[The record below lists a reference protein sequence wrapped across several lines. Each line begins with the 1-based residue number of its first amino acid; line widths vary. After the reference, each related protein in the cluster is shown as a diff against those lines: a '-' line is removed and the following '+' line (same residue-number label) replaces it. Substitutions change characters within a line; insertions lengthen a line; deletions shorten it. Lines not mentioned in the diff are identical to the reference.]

1 MCTIRFGQFVT
12 CYDRGR
18 VATSAVN
25 AVAKTA
31 AERMANLRARQ
42 RQSGLVTL
50 TLVVPQTDSARFTA
64 LARTRRELK
73 NPQSRA
79 PSRAVSWPGG
89 LATMVRR
96 SAIRPRDILKLRELL
111 EVAAVGLVIGRLNR
125 PIARR
130 LETLVEGERG
140 LDGDASS
147 DDLQRLHATLADLTG
162 DAALRFLLGVAL
174 RLTDDHASF
183 RRQRREEREA
193 AVARIKRL
201 HAGIVA
207 AILQRRQPLAEAR
220 MRRYVAGLEA
230 WLD

>member
-1 MCTIRFGQFVT
+1 
-12 CYDRGR
+12 
-18 VATSAVN
+18 
-25 AVAKTA
+25 
-31 AERMANLRARQ
+31 MASLRARQ
-42 RQSGLVTL
+42 RDSGLVTL
-50 TLVVPQTDSARFTA
+50 TLVVPEPEAARFGA
-64 LARTRRELK
+64 LARSRRDLWRRQ
-73 NPQSRA
+73 PRARSRA
-79 PSRAVSWPGG
+79 LPWPGG
-89 LATMVRR
+89 LETTVRR

-130 LETLVEGERG
+130 LETLVEWERG

-162 DAALRFLLGVAL
+162 DAALRFLLRVAL

-183 RRQRREEREA
+183 RRRRREEREA
-193 AVARIKRL
+193 GVARIKRL

-207 AILQRRQPLAEAR
+207 AIVQRQQPLAEAR
-220 MRRYVAGLEA
+220 MRRYVAGLEP